1 MKNQIQVFQSEEFGK
16 VRVVEKDGQPWWVL
30 KDVCSALGLRN
41 PTIVASRLD
50 DDEVTKF
57 NLGSLSGVSNI
68 ISESG
73 LYAVILRS
81 NKPQA
86 RTFRKWI
93 TADVIPSIR
102 IHGAY
107 IDPDLLKLLQ
117 ENHAL
122 AKELLDDLEEEERIN
137 ESLVNFTSALIPKAA
152 YHDAILQSTVAMPIS
167 IIAKDYGMTAIEFNR
182 MLHDLGVQYKV
193 GGTWLLYKEYTS
205 NGYTV
210 SKTYQIGG
218 EITVHTCWTQRGR
231 RFLYD
236 FLAWEGIYPNVDFP
250 ISQAAVC

>member
-1 MKNQIQVFQSEEFGK
+1 MPSFS
-16 VRVVEKDGQPWWVL
+16 D
-30 KDVCSALGLRN
+30 
-41 PTIVASRLD
+41 PTSRKL
-50 DDEVTKF
+50 
-57 NLGSLSGVSNI
+57 
-68 ISESG
+68 
-73 LYAVILRS
+73 A
-81 NKPQA
+81 A
-86 RTFRKWI
+86 FRKWI

-102 IHGAY
+102 QHGAY
-107 IDPDLLKLLQ
+107 IDP
-117 ENHAL
+117 
-122 AKELLDDLEEEERIN
+122 ELLEKMQ
-137 ESLVNFTSALIPKAA
+137 ESLEFAEDLIGRLSAEYAKNETLMKYTSALIPKAA
-152 YHDAILQSTVAMPIS
+152 YYDAILQSTEAMPVS

-205 NGYTV
+205 HGYTV